1 MEIIIYTEEDCD
13 ECKELKER
21 LNEANIKFEN
31 KDLNEKSDNLMNQ
44 FPNKWE
50 HIDLIRDHNLPPWV
64 PMAMILKSD
73 EKNGET
79 YFVCAS
85 NKTEQQ
91 GNIFIA
97 EDSEKL
103 FNVIVKLID

>member
-1 MEIIIYTEEDCD
+1 MEITIYTEEDCD

-21 LNEANIKFEN
+21 LIKANIKFEN
-31 KDLNEKSDNLMNQ
+31 KDLNERSDNLMNQ

-50 HIDLIRDHNLPPWV
+50 HIDLIKEHNLPPWV
-64 PMAMILKSD
+64 PTAIIR
-73 EKNGET
+73 NGEDT
-79 YFVCAS
+79 KFVCAS
-85 NKTEQQ
+85 NKTGQQ